1 MSGKPLQLFWF
12 TMLVLAYSS
21 LARGEESDEGI
32 VAPPPARQAE
42 LLNFVRQ
49 DCGSCHGLLLEGGFG
64 TPLSPSALA
73 GKPAEALKDT
83 ILHGRYGTAMPPWES
98 FLTESEAGW
107 IVQMLQ
113 KGLP

>member
-1 MSGKPLQLFWF
+1 MPGKPLQLFWF
-12 TMLVLAYSS
+12 TILVLAYSD
-21 LARGEESDEGI
+21 LARSEKSVEGI
-32 VAPPPARQAE
+32 IAPPPTRQAE

-49 DCGSCHGLLLEGGFG
+49 DCGSCHGLRLEGGLG
-64 TPLSPSALA
+64 TPLTPTALA
-73 GKPAEALKDT
+73 GKPTEALVDT
-83 ILHGRYGTAMPPWES
+83 ILHGRTGTAMPPWEP